1 MPITNVGTGSGGSG
15 GNMTP
20 EEKAKLAG
28 IEDNATRDQSDS
40 EIKTAYENNTNTNA
54 FTDAEKTK
62 LANIAGIGEAPVD
75 GKQYARQDAT
85 WQEVVGGGGG
95 TTVGD
100 INVVQ
105 KDNLGDKCYDLSTDQ
120 VLYREDEEILWGL
133 YGVGVAESTET
144 FGATRASFSDSLPI
158 EIAEGVFMMKTFSGD
173 WQFFKD
179 FVNKTD
185 VVTYDMN
192 SVISGAVIAHFR
204 GASEGKMIFM
214 SSDTY
219 YKIEFDVNAATST
232 DLVNSFVV
240 YAYDFGSEYG
250 KSIAG
255 NYITKNGVWAV
266 ISTTEM
272 YFVAYDTFDSAVAYD
287 FTGTPHLGTN
297 IYEVIITY
305 NNFLFTKGGI
315 TNIATSQYVEVEYN
329 DHNQGFTCYHDNETG
344 KDYVGYSDILFR
356 VDADFN
362 IERMY
367 YNDVTPTNFD
377 YFVLFYGDENNYLYS
392 INDDYAVSGE
402 VKDGVDA
409 GFHAQ
414 MGGYSYNMDS
424 IRTKSQV
431 MVRYNRTMR
440 LNENTG
446 TYRTLAFQYSFLTP
460 DEFTIKA
467 EQTDGD
473 DKIVQIQGEML
484 NG

>member
-1 MPITNVGTGSGGSG
+1 MRIINGSGSG

-40 EIKTAYENNTNTNA
+40 EIKTAYENNTDTNV
-54 FTDAEKTK
+54 FTNAEKTK
-62 LANIAGIGEAPVD
+62 LANIAGIGEAPTD

-100 INVVQ
+100 INIVQ
-105 KDNLGDKCYDLSTDQ
+105 KDNLGNKCYDLSTDQ

-144 FGATRASFSDSLPI
+144 FGIIRDNFQDSLPI
-158 EIAEGVFMMKTFSGD
+158 EICSGFYMVQLFGGD
-173 WQFFKD
+173 LQFFTD
-179 FVNKTD
+179 FANRTDAVN
-185 VVTYDMN
+185 YDITSFIPGGN
-192 SVISGAVIAHFR
+192 SIYLFR
-204 GASEGKMIFM
+204 GAAENKLIWMTG
-214 SSDTY
+214 DTY
-219 YKIEFDVNAATST
+219 YKIDFNPSAANPT
-232 DLVNSFVV
+232 DLINSFTTNV
-240 YAYDFGSEYG
+240 YDFGGEYG
-250 KSIAG
+250 KSIAA

-272 YFVAYDTFDSAVAYD
+272 YFVGYDTFDSAVAYD
-287 FTGTPHLGTN
+287 FTGTPHLGTS
-297 IYEVIITY
+297 IYETIITY

-315 TNIATSQYVEVEYN
+315 TNIATSQYIEVEYN
-329 DHNQGFTCYHDNETG
+329 DHGQGFTCYHDKETN
-344 KDYVGYSDILFR
+344 KDYVGYSNILFR

-367 YNDVTPTNFD
+367 YNDVTPINND

-392 INDDYAVSGE
+392 INNSYAIDGE
-402 VKDGVDA
+402 VKDGIDI
-409 GFHAQ
+409 GKQYQ
-414 MGGYSYNMDS
+414 MNGYSYNVDS

-431 MVRYNRTMR
+431 IVRYNRKMIF
-440 LNENTG
+440 NESASP
-446 TYRTLAFQYSFLTP
+446 YKRLAFQYSFLTP

-467 EQTDGD
+467 ELTDGD